1 MSAWGKDG
9 NSKPK
14 YLRGKLKDQCT
25 AEASGWTAPAGGNG
39 RPNAKREVLV
49 VVRGITNAKPA
60 PKPVAKPAPAPVP
73 TPAPKPV
80 VEKSD
85 AEPVRNSISSLLG
98 INKT

>member
-25 AEASGWTAPAGGNG
+25 AEASGWTAPAGGKG
-39 RPNAKREVLV
+39 SPNAKREVLV
-49 VVRGITNAKPA
+49 AVRGITNAKPA

-85 AEPVRNSISSLLG
+85 AEPVRNAISSLLG

>member
-49 VVRGITNAKPA
+49 AVRGITNAKPA
-60 PKPVAKPAPAPVP
+60 PKGICPP
-73 TPAPKPV
+73 TIP
-80 VEKSD
+80 
-85 AEPVRNSISSLLG
+85 
-98 INKT
+98 

>member
-49 VVRGITNAKPA
+49 AVRGITNAKPA

-73 TPAPKPV
+73 TPAPTPV

>member
-1 MSAWGKDG
+1 M
-9 NSKPK
+9 
-14 YLRGKLKDQCT
+14 KDQCT

-49 VVRGITNAKPA
+49 AVRGITN
-60 PKPVAKPAPAPVP
+60 AKPAPAPVP